1 MKYLMRYLKIL
12 LLLLMVVICSMNLY
26 SQPAKIS
33 KNLYTTWI
41 KLALIGKNQAE
52 IEYYFRDRGEE
63 EIERIKK
70 RIRFAIL
77 DSLNR
82 SGIKNMIAKST
93 DADDI
98 NIIVRKVMTEIR
110 YSGLEHDEDL
120 RLSIKEKFG
129 ISLENL

>member
-70 RIRFAIL
+70 RMRFAIL